1 MSNDLKEQIS
11 KLKVVVLNAPSRV
24 GKDVGAS
31 YLTECINSNREPL
44 IAHHRE
50 FKYTLFKIT
59 ADMLGISVE
68 DFLVGYNM
76 TVEDYCDTFLP
87 IYKDYFLQMGVTWW
101 KDIPLYS
108 VNNKVMSKRQ
118 ALIHTSEN
126 IIKPNFGEDAFGKMF
141 VNNLPEEGVV
151 FVSDGGFK
159 EEILP
164 IIDHIGKENLLII
177 RINREGYDFS
187 NDSRNYLTKE
197 MFDKDNCPDIIDLE
211 NNGTLEEFEENLLK
225 VYNDW
230 EKQYE

>member
-1 MSNDLKEQIS
+1 MSNTKEQPC

-31 YLTECINSNREPL
+31 YLTKCINNNKYPL
-44 IAHHRE
+44 TAYHRE
-50 FKYTLFKIT
+50 FKHSLFKIT

-68 DFLVGYNM
+68 EFLDGYDMAVG
-76 TVEDYCDTFLP
+76 DYCSKCQPFH
-87 IYKDYFLQMGVTWW
+87 KDSYLSLGCTWW
-101 KDIPLYS
+101 KDVPLYR
-108 VNNKVMSKRQ
+108 VGAKERLSKRQ

-126 IIKPNFGEDAFGKMF
+126 IIKPNFGDDAFGKMF

-164 IIDHIGKENLLII
+164 IIDHVGKENLLII
-177 RINREGYDFS
+177 RIHREGYDFS

-197 MFDKDNCPDIIDLE
+197 MFDKDICPAIIDLE
-211 NNGTLEEFEENLLK
+211 NNGTIEEFEGNLLK
-225 VYNDW
+225 VYNGW

>member
-31 YLTECINSNREPL
+31 YLTECINNSKEAL
-44 IAHHRE
+44 TAYHRE
-50 FKYTLFKIT
+50 FKHSLFKIT
-59 ADMLGISVE
+59 ADMLGISVK
-68 DFLVGYNM
+68 DFLKGYDM
-76 TVEDYCDTFLP
+76 SIEDYCNNYSPFDN
-87 IYKDYFLQMGVTWW
+87 YFYLSQGYTWW
-101 KDIPLYS
+101 KDVPLYR
-108 VNNKVMSKRQ
+108 VGAKERLSKRQ

-197 MFDKDNCPDIIDLE
+197 MFDKDNCPAIIDLE

-230 EKQYE
+230 EK